1 MLRKVMISKINNQ
14 MNCRLIVTKC
24 TSKRVNQTIS
34 LATEDRALYSAE
46 DLEIVHCFFAFHQDT
61 KSSQKKKRKNQW
73 WIFCFSHNCPNQHVH
88 MLRESE
94 ICWHEIIS
102 LDLGQISD
110 IVKNGEK

>member
-46 DLEIVHCFFAFHQDT
+46 DLEIVRCFFAFHQDT
-61 KSSQKKKRKNQW
+61 KSSQKKGAKTSGG
-73 WIFCFSHNCPNQHVH
+73 FSVIHTTALISMC
-88 MLRESE
+88 
-94 ICWHEIIS
+94 IC
-102 LDLGQISD
+102 
-110 IVKNGEK
+110 